1 MMFFS
6 SKTEMKTLETTISFT
21 TTNVQSFCNHAL
33 LISLLYLDSQYNLLG
48 RIMGGGLISVEA
60 QAYMSINLDD
70 FIN

>member
-1 MMFFS
+1 MFFS
-6 SKTEMKTLETTISFT
+6 SKAEMKTLETTISFT

-48 RIMGGGLISVEA
+48 RIMGGLISIEA

-70 FIN
+70 FRN